1 MTEFEKKEYYSSLYD
16 LYSNLLTDKQRS
28 YFEDYYFNDLSL
40 FEIADNNNVSRN
52 AIHDQL
58 KKVISSL
65 EYYEEKLGLLNKE
78 KKLNILLDEYSK
90 SNNIEVLDLINKLK
104 NME

>member
-90 SNNIEVLDLINKLK
+90 FNNIEVLDLINKIK

>member
-16 LYSNLLTDKQRS
+16 LYKNLLTDKQRS

-40 FEIADNNNVSRN
+40 FEIADNAHVSRN
-52 AIHDQL
+52 AIYDQL
-58 KKVISSL
+58 KKVTDNL
-65 EYYEEKLGLLNKE
+65 DNYENKLGLLKKE
-78 KKLNILLDEYSK
+78 NKLNELLEEYAS
-90 SNNIEVLDLINKLK
+90 SNNSEVLDLINKLK

>member
-16 LYSNLLTDKQRS
+16 LYKNLLTDKQRS

-90 SNNIEVLDLINKLK
+90 SNNIEVLDLINKIK

>member
-1 MTEFEKKEYYSSLYD
+1 MTEFEKKAYYSSLYD
-16 LYSNLLTDKQRS
+16 LYSSLLTDKQRS

-78 KKLNILLDEYSK
+78 KKLNILLDEYAK
-90 SNNIEVLDLINKLK
+90 SNNKEVLDLINKIK

>member
-1 MTEFEKKEYYSSLYD
+1 MKEVEKKEYYSSLYD
-16 LYSNLLTDKQRS
+16 LYKNLLTDKQRS

-40 FEIADNNNVSRN
+40 FEIADNMGVSRN

-58 KKVISSL
+58 KKVIDNL
-65 EYYEEKLGLLNKE
+65 DNYENKLGLLKKE
-78 KKLNILLDEYSK
+78 NKLNELLEEYAS
-90 SNNIEVLDLINKLK
+90 SNNSEVLDLINKLK

>member
-16 LYSNLLTDKQRS
+16 LYSSLLTDKQRS

-40 FEIADNNNVSRN
+40 FEISDNNNVSRN

-58 KKVISSL
+58 KKVIISL
-65 EYYEEKLGLLNKE
+65 DYYEEKLGLLNKE

-90 SNNIEVLDLINKLK
+90 SNNKEVLDLINKLK

>member
-1 MTEFEKKEYYSSLYD
+1 MDVYYVELFDYYGE
-16 LYSNLLTDKQRS
+16 LFTDKQKE
-28 YFEDYYFNDLSL
+28 YFIDYCFNNLTL
-40 FEIADNNNVSRN
+40 QEIADNNNVSRN

-65 EYYEEKLGLLNKE
+65 DYYEEKLGLLNKE
-78 KKLNILLDEYSK
+78 KKLNILLDEYAK
-90 SNNIEVLDLINKLK
+90 SNNKEVLDLINKIK

>member
-16 LYSNLLTDKQRS
+16 LYKNLLTDKQRS

-40 FEIADNNNVSRN
+40 FEIADNMGVSRN

-58 KKVISSL
+58 KKVIDNL
-65 EYYEEKLGLLNKE
+65 DNYENKLGLLKKE
-78 KKLNILLDEYSK
+78 NKLNELLEEYAS
-90 SNNIEVLDLINKLK
+90 SNNSEVLDLINKLK

>member
-1 MTEFEKKEYYSSLYD
+1 MTEFEKKEYYSALYD
-16 LYSNLLTDKQRS
+16 LYSSLLTDKQRS

-40 FEIADNNNVSRN
+40 FEIADNMGVSRN

-58 KKVISSL
+58 KKVIDNL
-65 EYYEEKLGLLNKE
+65 DNYENKLGLLKKE
-78 KKLNILLDEYSK
+78 NKLNELLEEYAS
-90 SNNIEVLDLINKLK
+90 SNNSEVLDLINKLK

>member
-1 MTEFEKKEYYSSLYD
+1 MTEFEKKEDYSSLYD
-16 LYSNLLTDKQRS
+16 LYKNLLTDKQRS

-65 EYYEEKLGLLNKE
+65 DYYEEKLGLLNKE

-90 SNNIEVLDLINKLK
+90 SNNKEALDLINKIK

>member
-1 MTEFEKKEYYSSLYD
+1 MTDFEKKEYYSSLYD
-16 LYSNLLTDKQRS
+16 IYSSLLTSKQRK

-40 FEIADNNNVSRN
+40 FEIASNNNVSRN

-65 EYYEEKLGLLNKE
+65 DYYEEKLGLLNKE
-78 KKLNILLDEYSK
+78 KKLNILLDEYAK
-90 SNNIEVLDLINKLK
+90 SNNKEVLDLINKIK

>member
-16 LYSNLLTDKQRS
+16 LYKNLLTDKQRS

-40 FEIADNNNVSRN
+40 FEIADNAHVSRN
-52 AIHDQL
+52 AVHDQL
-58 KKVISSL
+58 KKVIDNL
-65 EYYEEKLGLLNKE
+65 DNYENKLGLLKKE
-78 KKLNILLDEYSK
+78 NKLNELLEEYAS
-90 SNNIEVLDLINKLK
+90 SNNSEVLDLINKLK

>member
-1 MTEFEKKEYYSSLYD
+1 MTEVEKKEYYSSLYD
-16 LYSNLLTDKQRS
+16 LYSSLLTDKQRS

-58 KKVISSL
+58 QKVRNIL
-65 EYYEEKLGLLNKE
+65 DDYESKLGLLKKE
-78 KKLNILLDEYSK
+78 KESYPLELNVEKADEKKEKSK
-90 SNNIEVLDLINKLK
+90 
-104 NME
+104 M

>member
-16 LYSNLLTDKQRS
+16 LYSCLLTDKQKS

-40 FEIADNNNVSRN
+40 FEIASNNDVSRN
-52 AIHDQL
+52 AIYDQL
-58 KKVISSL
+58 QKVTSSL
-65 EYYEEKLGLLNKE
+65 DYYEEKLGLLKKE
-78 KKLNILLDEYSK
+78 KKLNELLNKYAT
-90 SNNIEVLDLINKLK
+90 SNNLELKELIEKIK